1 MAGVIAQQGEVD
13 RALAL
18 WQQSLEIEDSI
29 GNVKGKAATLHQM
42 AGVIAQQGEVD
53 RALALW
59 QQSLEI
65 KERIGDVKGKA
76 ATLAEIGANAYRQR
90 DIKRATEFLEQSAQ
104 ALGQVRAY
112 RDLVTVL
119 NNLDAIT
126 EKGNLIYL
134 VQAVWLCIKVQ
145 APLQQTIS
153 ILKDLYNVVPQGDEL
168 EALLAAF
175 ALFLCHQ
182 RGQGHP
188 QIEQLQALSV
198 KLLSGAAGAQG
209 ITTQEALESWF
220 TQQQLN
226 DRAIV
231 LPRLNQRLE
240 AMIGDHWAFDP
251 SPLQN

>member
-1 MAGVIAQQGEVD
+1 MAGVIAQQGKVD

-18 WQQSLEIEDSI
+18 WQQSLEICD
-29 GNVKGKAATLHQM
+29 
-42 AGVIAQQGEVD
+42 
-53 RALALW
+53 
-59 QQSLEI
+59 
-65 KERIGDVKGKA
+65 RIGDVQGKVV
-76 ATLAEIGANAYRQR
+76 TLAEMGGNAYRQG
-90 DIKRATEFLEQSAQ
+90 DMEQAAELLEQSAQ
-104 ALGQVRAY
+104 ALGQVKAY

-119 NNLDAIT
+119 KNLDVIT
-126 EKGNLIYL
+126 EKTNLTYL
-134 VQAVWLCIKVQ
+134 VQAVWLCTKVQ
-145 APLQQTIS
+145 APLQQTLS
-153 ILKDLYNVVPQGDEL
+153 ILKDLYNAVPQGDQL

-175 ALFLCHQ
+175 ALFLCNQ

-188 QIEQLQALSV
+188 QIEQLQALSF

-209 ITTQEALESWF
+209 ITTQEAFESWF

-240 AMIGDHWAFDP
+240 AMIGDNWAFDP